1 MSSRSSKAQS
11 RASKTVTSTSS
22 SSASS
27 SGSAASDRVIEGN
40 NVVSASSSSEPHVQQ
55 VEGRRV
61 ALGGATAGTP
71 ASAQANSSASIP
83 TTTASGALPFG
94 TPQFPQTSAS
104 DDHASDGPGGMSVKR
119 SPLEVRAATT
129 ATSTSS
135 AAKGGPRDAASQSEI
150 QFDPDQPLEQGQIM
164 WKQAYDLVR
173 LVRQYTCHHPGIL
186 GHMEAVAR
194 VRPVVEDEDSP
205 GWVDPPTSDWPVPHV
220 PLNEEWTGSERDA
233 CLYRG
238 HVHIYH
244 LVNAAQEILRALLET
259 DDDQPLSC
267 ITLHMKNSPELV
279 VVECSEPPGCIFQ
292 VDSSSDI
299 LDLDPIGSPDH
310 FPGVTPEERR
320 NNWIRDIQERFQR
333 RQSRTLVLL
342 GRLATL
348 SGRSQLTAAEAMLR
362 AKGLSEADLK
372 RLSSFEGLATTLCA
386 QQQELRQAQD
396 KMAEMADQ
404 HRELVA
410 KLTASHSERIRA
422 LQIGAQE
429 RERDAAASASILH
442 EELRRSMEALTQ
454 QHVEDIA
461 RLAAQGSECDSKL
474 MEARARLEGERI
486 AREHYEQAF
495 NVARSDC
502 EELRRQLAVQAAPGI
517 HRSRTT
523 SLDPSALASLRTP
536 GVQAHGVPFREGA
549 PDASAGGL
557 TTSTSATTV
566 LAGPRYDREVR
577 SGVLAATTRSVAL
590 QSRLIRSPIVPLKRV
605 LPLSPLSD
613 LICWARQ
620 ETPASRD
627 HRQELTVALRECR
640 LLVLNPVRWPHG
652 LWWRRQARWLL

>member
-1 MSSRSSKAQS
+1 MTR
-11 RASKTVTSTSS
+11 
-22 SSASS
+22 
-27 SGSAASDRVIEGN
+27 
-40 NVVSASSSSEPHVQQ
+40 
-55 VEGRRV
+55 
-61 ALGGATAGTP
+61 
-71 ASAQANSSASIP
+71 
-83 TTTASGALPFG
+83 
-94 TPQFPQTSAS
+94 
-104 DDHASDGPGGMSVKR
+104 
-119 SPLEVRAATT
+119 
-129 ATSTSS
+129 
-135 AAKGGPRDAASQSEI
+135 
-150 QFDPDQPLEQGQIM
+150 
-164 WKQAYDLVR
+164 
-173 LVRQYTCHHPGIL
+173 
-186 GHMEAVAR
+186 
-194 VRPVVEDEDSP
+194 
-205 GWVDPPTSDWPVPHV
+205 
-220 PLNEEWTGSERDA
+220 
-233 CLYRG
+233 
-238 HVHIYH
+238 
-244 LVNAAQEILRALLET
+244 
-259 DDDQPLSC
+259 
-267 ITLHMKNSPELV
+267 
-279 VVECSEPPGCIFQ
+279 
-292 VDSSSDI
+292 SDI
-299 LDLDPIGSPDH
+299 LDLDPVLSPDC

-320 NNWIRDIQERFQR
+320 DNWIRDIQERLQR

-348 SGRSQLTAAEAMLR
+348 SGRSQLTAAEALLR

-386 QQQELRQAQD
+386 QQKELRQVQD

-410 KLTASHSERIRA
+410 KLAASHSERIRA
-422 LQIGAQE
+422 HQVGAQE

-442 EELRRSMEALTQ
+442 EELRRSLEALTQ
-454 QHVEDIA
+454 RHVEDIA

-557 TTSTSATTV
+557 ATSTSATTV
-566 LAGPRYDREVR
+566 LAGPRYDREVH

-613 LICWARQ
+613 PICWARQ

-627 HRQELTVALRECR
+627 HRQELTVALKECR